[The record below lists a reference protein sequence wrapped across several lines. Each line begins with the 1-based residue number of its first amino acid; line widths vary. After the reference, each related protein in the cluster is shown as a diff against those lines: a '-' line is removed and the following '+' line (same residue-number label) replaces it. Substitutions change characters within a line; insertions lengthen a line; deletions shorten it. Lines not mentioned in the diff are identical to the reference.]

1 MASATPAR
9 ASTRRPPILMSDSEH
24 GILVG
29 LAMSG
34 ARRNPEAARLLMEE
48 ADRAEL
54 VPASRLPRN
63 VVALGSHVVFTDASN
78 GITRRV
84 QLVLP
89 AEADIGQG
97 RISVLSLVGAGLIGL
112 KAGQSI
118 DWPMQDGTLRR
129 LTVHEVQAP

>member
-1 MASATPAR
+1 MAEATSAHIT
-9 ASTRRPPILMSDSEH
+9 TRRPPILMSENEH

-34 ARRNPEAARLLMEE
+34 ARRNPDAARLLMEE

-54 VPASRLPRN
+54 VPAARLPGD
-63 VVALGSHVVFTDASN
+63 VVALGSHVVFTDEATGVS
-78 GITRRV
+78 RRV

-97 RISVLSLVGAGLIGL
+97 RISILSLVGAGLIGL
-112 KAGQSI
+112 RAGQSI
-118 DWPMQDGTLRR
+118 EWPVQDGRLRQ
-129 LTVHEVQAP
+129 LTVTEVTAP